1 MLGLQEIFPFFQSQP
16 TIPSPSM
23 WYTIS
28 TTQKIRNEG
37 LIMSHL
43 QTLDAYFSEN
53 RKKHLEELFEF
64 LRIPSISSLS
74 EHKQD
79 MQTAAQWLAD
89 KLQQLNIENVSIDQ
103 TAGHPV
109 VYGEWLHAEGKPT
122 ILFYGHYDVQPV
134 DPLHLWESEPFNP
147 VIRDNKL
154 FARGASDDKGQVF
167 MHLKMIEALFATEGT
182 LPVNV
187 KFIYE
192 GEEEIGSPN
201 LPAYV
206 EANKEKLSSDLILIS
221 DTGLYAPGKPAVCY
235 GLRGLTG
242 VQIDV
247 RGAKGD
253 LHSGL
258 YGGGVQNAIHA
269 LAEILASFRDEH
281 GTIQVEGFYDK
292 VLPLTEEE
300 RQAYRELNFDE
311 EALKEEIGVKEL
323 FGEEGFS
330 YLEQTWA
337 RPTLEINGVF
347 GGFSGEGIKTVLP
360 AEAGAKITCRL
371 VPDQDPNE
379 IVALLKA
386 HIEKHKPKG
395 VEVTVSEF
403 DKGAPY
409 LTPFDHPLIQ
419 AAGRSYERVYNVPTA
434 FTRGG
439 GSIPI
444 VAAFDEILALPV
456 VLMGFGLNSENFH
469 APNEHFH
476 LENFDK
482 GLRVLGDYLYE
493 VSNLQS

>member
-1 MLGLQEIFPFFQSQP
+1 MSQSQ
-16 TIPSPSM
+16 I
-23 WYTIS
+23 
-28 TTQKIRNEG
+28 
-37 LIMSHL
+37 
-43 QTLDAYFSEN
+43 LDAYFTEN
-53 RKKHLEELFEF
+53 REKHLEELSEF

-79 MQTAAQWLAD
+79 IQTAAEWLAD
-89 KLQQLNIENVSIDQ
+89 KLRALNIENVSVDQ

-154 FARGASDDKGQVF
+154 FARGASDDKGQVY
-167 MHLKMIEALFATEGT
+167 MHLKMLEALFATEGT

-206 EANKEKLSSDLILIS
+206 EEHKEKLAADLILIS

-269 LAEILASFRDEH
+269 LADILASFRDEH
-281 GTIQVEGFYDK
+281 GTIQVEGFYDN
-292 VLPLTEEE
+292 VRPLSEEE

-311 EALKEEIGVKEL
+311 AALKQEVGVTEL
-323 FGEEGFS
+323 FGEEGYS

-379 IVALLKA
+379 IVQLLKA

-403 DKGAPY
+403 DKGAPF

-482 GLRVLGDYLYE
+482 GLRVLGDYLHE
-493 VSNLQS
+493 VSNLKF

>member
-1 MLGLQEIFPFFQSQP
+1 MSQLQI
-16 TIPSPSM
+16 
-23 WYTIS
+23 
-28 TTQKIRNEG
+28 
-37 LIMSHL
+37 
-43 QTLDAYFSEN
+43 LDAYFAEN
-53 RKKHLEELFEF
+53 REKHLEELSEF

-74 EHKQD
+74 EHKQNI
-79 MQTAAQWLAD
+79 QTAAEWLAD
-89 KLQQLNIENVSIDQ
+89 ELRELNIENVSVDQ

-206 EANKEKLSSDLILIS
+206 EEHKTKLAADLILIS

-269 LAEILASFRDEH
+269 LADILASFRDEH

-292 VLPLTEEE
+292 VLPLSEEE

-311 EALKEEIGVKEL
+311 AALKQEIEVIEL

-379 IVALLKA
+379 IVELLKA
-386 HIEKHKPKG
+386 HIDKHKPKG

-403 DKGAPY
+403 DKGAPF

-419 AAGRSYERVYNVPTA
+419 AAGRSYERIYNVPTA

-444 VAAFDEILALPV
+444 VAAFDEILSLPV

-493 VSNLQS
+493 VSNLKF

>member
-1 MLGLQEIFPFFQSQP
+1 MSQLQAI
-16 TIPSPSM
+16 
-23 WYTIS
+23 
-28 TTQKIRNEG
+28 NE
-37 LIMSHL
+37 
-43 QTLDAYFSEN
+43 YFIQN
-53 RKKHLEELFEF
+53 REKHLEELFEF

-79 MQTAAQWLAD
+79 MTTAANWLAD
-89 KLQQLNIENVSIDQ
+89 HLRKLSIENVTIDE

-134 DPLHLWESEPFNP
+134 DPLNLWESEPFKP
-147 VIRDNKL
+147 EIRDNKL
-154 FARGASDDKGQVF
+154 YARGASDDKGQVF

-192 GEEEIGSPN
+192 GEEEIGSPH
-201 LPAYV
+201 LPSYI
-206 EANKEKLSSDLILIS
+206 ETNKEKLSADLIVIS
-221 DTGLYAPGKPAVCY
+221 DTGLYGPGKPAICY
-235 GLRGLTG
+235 GLRGLAG

-247 RGAKGD
+247 RGANSD

-269 LAEILASFRDEH
+269 LVEIVNSFRDEH
-281 GTIQVEGFYDK
+281 GTIQVEGFYDN
-292 VLPLTEEE
+292 VRPLSDEE
-300 RQAYRELNFDE
+300 RKAFKDLQFNE

-323 FGEEGFS
+323 FGEKGYS

-337 RPTLEINGVF
+337 RPTLEVNGIF

-360 AEAGAKITCRL
+360 AHAGAKVTCRL
-371 VPDQDPNE
+371 VPDQDPDE
-379 IVALLKA
+379 IVALLRK
-386 HIEKHKPKG
+386 HIEKHKPTG
-395 VEVTVSEF
+395 VEVEISEF
-403 DKGAPY
+403 DKGAPF

-419 AAGRSYERVYNVPTA
+419 TAGRSYEKIYEVPTA
-434 FTRGG
+434 YTRGG

-444 VAAFDEILALPV
+444 VATFDQILKVPV
-456 VLMGFGLNSENFH
+456 ILMGFGLNSENFH

-482 GLRVLGDYLYE
+482 GLRVLSDYLLE
-493 VSNLQS
+493 VSKLEI

>member
-1 MLGLQEIFPFFQSQP
+1 MSQLA
-16 TIPSPSM
+16 
-23 WYTIS
+23 
-28 TTQKIRNEG
+28 KLN
-37 LIMSHL
+37 
-43 QTLDAYFSEN
+43 AYFSEH
-53 RKKHLEELFEF
+53 RDTHLKELNDF

-79 MQTAAQWLAD
+79 MQVAASWLAAAM
-89 KLQQLNIENVSIDQ
+89 KRINLENISIDE
-103 TAGHPV
+103 TGGHPV
-109 VYGEWLHAEGKPT
+109 VYGDWLHAPGKPT

-134 DPLHLWESEPFNP
+134 DPLNLWEAPPFEPT
-147 VIRDNKL
+147 VRDNKL

-167 MHLKMIEALFATEGT
+167 MHLKAIEALFALEGT

-187 KFIYE
+187 KFIIE

-201 LPAYV
+201 LPPYV
-206 EANKEKLSSDLILIS
+206 EKNKEKLAADLILIS
-221 DTGLYAPGKPAVCY
+221 DTSLYAPGKPAVCY

-242 VQIDV
+242 IQIDV

-269 LAEILASFRDEH
+269 LTEILASFRDEH
-281 GTIQVEGFYDK
+281 GTIQVEGFYDN
-292 VLPLTEEE
+292 VRPLAEEE
-300 RQAYRELNFDE
+300 RQAYRDLNFDE
-311 EALKEEIGVKEL
+311 EALKEEVGVKQL
-323 FGEEGFS
+323 FGEKGYS

-337 RPTLEINGVF
+337 RPTLEVNGVF

-371 VPDQDPNE
+371 VPDQDPDE

-386 HIEKHKPKG
+386 HVEKHKPVG
-395 VEVTVSEF
+395 VDVTISEF

-409 LTPFDHPLIQ
+409 ITPFDHPVIQ
-419 AAGRSYERVYNVPTA
+419 AAGRSYERVYEVPTA
-434 FTRGG
+434 FIRGG

-444 VAAFDEILALPV
+444 VAAFDQILALPV
-456 VLMGFGLNSENFH
+456 VLMGFGLTSENFH

-493 VSNLQS
+493 VATLQL

>member
-1 MLGLQEIFPFFQSQP
+1 
-16 TIPSPSM
+16 
-23 WYTIS
+23 
-28 TTQKIRNEG
+28 
-37 LIMSHL
+37 MSHL
-43 QTLDAYFSEN
+43 AKLDAYFTEH
-53 RKKHLEELFEF
+53 RDTHLKELNDF
-64 LRIPSISSLS
+64 LRIQSISSLS

-79 MQTAAQWLAD
+79 MQVAASWLAAAM
-89 KLQQLNIENVSIDQ
+89 KRINLENISIDE
-103 TAGHPV
+103 TGGHPV
-109 VYGEWLHAEGKPT
+109 VYADWLHAPGKPT

-134 DPLHLWESEPFNP
+134 DPLNLWETPPFEPT
-147 VIRDNKL
+147 VRDNKL
-154 FARGASDDKGQVF
+154 FARGSSDDKGQVF
-167 MHLKMIEALFATEGT
+167 MHLKAIEALFALEGT

-187 KFIYE
+187 KFIIE

-201 LPAYV
+201 LPPYV
-206 EANKEKLSSDLILIS
+206 EKNKEKLAADLILIS
-221 DTGLYAPGKPAVCY
+221 DTSLYAPGKPAVCY

-269 LAEILASFRDEH
+269 LAQILASFRDEH
-281 GTIQVEGFYDK
+281 GTIQVEGFYDN
-292 VLPLTEEE
+292 VRPLSEEE
-300 RQAYRELNFDE
+300 RQAYRDLNFDE
-311 EALKEEIGVKEL
+311 EALKEEVGVKQL
-323 FGEEGFS
+323 FGEKGYS

-371 VPDQDPNE
+371 VPDQDPDE

-386 HIEKHKPKG
+386 HVEKHKPVG
-395 VEVTVSEF
+395 VDITISEF

-409 LTPFDHPLIQ
+409 ITPFDHPVIQ
-419 AAGRSYERVYNVPTA
+419 AAGRSYERVYEVPTA
-434 FTRGG
+434 FIRGG

-444 VAAFDEILALPV
+444 VAAFDQILALPV
-456 VLMGFGLNSENFH
+456 VLMGFGLTSENFH

-493 VSNLQS
+493 VATLKL

>member
-1 MLGLQEIFPFFQSQP
+1 
-16 TIPSPSM
+16 
-23 WYTIS
+23 
-28 TTQKIRNEG
+28 
-37 LIMSHL
+37 MSHL
-43 QTLDAYFSEN
+43 EKLDAYFTEN
-53 RKKHLEELFEF
+53 REKHLEELFEF

-74 EHKQD
+74 EHKED
-79 MQTAAQWLAD
+79 IQTAANWLAD
-89 KLQQLNIENVSIDQ
+89 RLRNLNIENVSIDQ

-134 DPLHLWESEPFNP
+134 DPLNLWDSEPFKP
-147 VIRDNKL
+147 EIRDNKL

-206 EANKEKLSSDLILIS
+206 EENKEKLAADFILIS

-269 LAEILASFRDEH
+269 LAEILASFRDKH

-292 VLPLTEEE
+292 VLPLSDEE
-300 RQAYRELNFDE
+300 REAYKELNFDE
-311 EALKEEIGVKEL
+311 EALKEEIGVNEL
-323 FGEEGFS
+323 FGEQGYS
-330 YLEQTWA
+330 YLERTWA
-337 RPTLEINGVF
+337 RPTLEVNGVF

-395 VEVTVSEF
+395 VNVTVSEF

-419 AAGRSYERVYNVPTA
+419 AAGRSYERIYNVPTA

-444 VAAFDEILALPV
+444 VASFDEILSLPV

-493 VSNLQS
+493 VADLKF

>member
-1 MLGLQEIFPFFQSQP
+1 MTHLQE
-16 TIPSPSM
+16 
-23 WYTIS
+23 
-28 TTQKIRNEG
+28 
-37 LIMSHL
+37 
-43 QTLDAYFSEN
+43 LDAYFTEH
-53 RKKHLEELFEF
+53 REAHLNELNEF

-74 EHKQD
+74 EHKGDIQD
-79 MQTAAQWLAD
+79 AAKWLANAFE
-89 KLQQLNIENVSIDQ
+89 KLNLENISITQ

-109 VYGEWLHAEGKPT
+109 VYADWLHAEDKPT

-134 DPLHLWESEPFNP
+134 DPLHLWDSEPFNP
-147 VIRDNKL
+147 TIRDNKL

-167 MHLKMIEALFATEGT
+167 MHLKMIEALFATTGT

-192 GEEEIGSPN
+192 GEEEIGSPH
-201 LPAYV
+201 LPAFV
-206 EANKEKLSSDLILIS
+206 EEHKEKLAADLILIS
-221 DTGLYAPGKPAVCY
+221 DTGLYGPGKPAVCY

-281 GTIQVEGFYDK
+281 GTIQVDGFYDN
-292 VLPLTEEE
+292 VLPLSVEE
-300 RQAYRELNFDE
+300 RDAYRALGFDE
-311 EALKEEIGVKEL
+311 ESVKEEVGVKEL
-323 FGEEGFS
+323 FGEAGYS

-337 RPTLEINGVF
+337 RPTLEVNGVF

-371 VPDQDPNE
+371 VPNQEPDE

-386 HIEKHKPKG
+386 HIAKHKPTG
-395 VEVTVSEF
+395 VEVTIAEF
-403 DKGAPY
+403 DKGRPF
-409 LTPFDHPLIQ
+409 LTPFDHPFIQ
-419 AAGRSYERVYNVPTA
+419 AAGRSYEKVYNVPTA
-434 FTRGG
+434 YTRGG

-444 VAAFDEILALPV
+444 VASFDEILELPV
-456 VLMGFGLNSENFH
+456 VLMGFGLSSENFH

-476 LENFDK
+476 LENFDN

-493 VSNLQS
+493 VAGLQK

>member
-1 MLGLQEIFPFFQSQP
+1 MTNLQQ
-16 TIPSPSM
+16 
-23 WYTIS
+23 
-28 TTQKIRNEG
+28 
-37 LIMSHL
+37 
-43 QTLDAYFSEN
+43 LDAYFTEH
-53 RKKHLEELFEF
+53 REAHLNELNEF

-74 EHKQD
+74 EHKGDIQN
-79 MQTAAQWLAD
+79 AAEWLANAFK
-89 KLQQLNIENVSIDQ
+89 KLNLENVSITQ

-109 VYGEWLHAEGKPT
+109 VYADWLHAEDKPT

-134 DPLHLWESEPFNP
+134 DPLNLWETEPFNP
-147 VIRDNKL
+147 TIRDNKL

-167 MHLKMIEALFATEGT
+167 MHLKMIEALFATTGT

-206 EANKEKLSSDLILIS
+206 EENKEKLAADLILIS
-221 DTGLYAPGKPAVCY
+221 DTGLYGPGKPAVCY

-269 LAEILASFRDEH
+269 LADILASFRDEH

-292 VLPLTEEE
+292 VLPLSEEE
-300 RQAYRELNFDE
+300 REAYRALGFDE
-311 EALKEEIGVKEL
+311 ESVKEEVGVKEL
-323 FGEEGFS
+323 FGEAGYS
-330 YLEQTWA
+330 YLERTWA
-337 RPTLEINGVF
+337 RPTLEVNGVF

-371 VPDQDPNE
+371 VPNQEPDE

-386 HIEKHKPKG
+386 HIEKHKPTG
-395 VEVTVSEF
+395 VEVTISEF
-403 DKGAPY
+403 DKGRPF
-409 LTPFDHPLIQ
+409 LTPFDHPFIQ
-419 AAGRSYERVYNVPTA
+419 AAGRSYEKVYNVPTA
-434 FTRGG
+434 YTRGG

-444 VAAFDEILALPV
+444 VASFDEILELPV
-456 VLMGFGLNSENFH
+456 VLMGFGLSSENFH

-482 GLRVLGDYLYE
+482 GLRVLSDYLFE
-493 VSNLQS
+493 VAELEK

>member
-1 MLGLQEIFPFFQSQP
+1 M
-16 TIPSPSM
+16 
-23 WYTIS
+23 
-28 TTQKIRNEG
+28 N
-37 LIMSHL
+37 HL
-43 QTLDAYFSEN
+43 QALNQYFSEN
-53 RKKHLEELFEF
+53 RENHLKELFDF
-64 LRIPSISSLS
+64 LRIPSISSIS
-74 EHKQD
+74 EHKKDILQ
-79 MQTAAQWLAD
+79 AANWLAD
-89 KLQQLNIENVSIDQ
+89 ALRKLNIENVSINE
-103 TAGHPV
+103 TEGHPV

-122 ILFYGHYDVQPV
+122 VLFYGHYDVQPV
-134 DPLHLWESEPFNP
+134 DPLNLWESEPFQP
-147 VIRDNKL
+147 EIRENKL

-167 MHLKMIEALFATEGT
+167 MHLKMLEALFATEGS

-192 GEEEIGSPN
+192 GEEEIGSPH
-201 LPAYV
+201 LPKFV
-206 EANKEKLSSDLILIS
+206 EENKEKLAADFILIS
-221 DTGLYAPGKPAVCY
+221 DTGLYGPGKPAICY
-235 GLRGLTG
+235 GLRGLSG
-242 VQIDV
+242 LQINV
-247 RGAKGD
+247 RGAKSD

-269 LAEILASFRDEH
+269 LNEILASFRDEH

-292 VLPLTEEE
+292 VRSLSEEE

-311 EALKEEIGVKEL
+311 EALKEEIGVNEL
-323 FGEEGFS
+323 FGEEGYS

-337 RPTLEINGVF
+337 RPTLEVNGIF

-371 VPDQDPNE
+371 VPDQDPEE
-379 IVALLKA
+379 IVALLRK
-386 HIEKHKPKG
+386 HIEKHKPAG
-395 VEVTVSEF
+395 VEVSITEF

-419 AAGRSYERVYNVPTA
+419 AAARSYEHVYQVPTA
-434 FTRGG
+434 FIRGG

-444 VAAFDEILALPV
+444 VATFDEILKLPV

-482 GLRVLGDYLYE
+482 GLRVLGDYLHE
-493 VSNLQS
+493 IESLKF

>member
-1 MLGLQEIFPFFQSQP
+1 
-16 TIPSPSM
+16 
-23 WYTIS
+23 
-28 TTQKIRNEG
+28 
-37 LIMSHL
+37 MSHS
-43 QTLDAYFSEN
+43 QAIDTYFSEN
-53 RKKHLEELFEF
+53 REKHLEELNEF

-79 MQTAAQWLAD
+79 IQTAAKWLAD
-89 KLQQLNIENVSIDQ
+89 HLQKLNIENVSVDQ

-134 DPLHLWESEPFNP
+134 DPLHLWDSEPFNP
-147 VIRDNKL
+147 EIRDNKL

-167 MHLKMIEALFATEGT
+167 MHLKMIEALFATEDT

-206 EANKEKLSSDLILIS
+206 EEHKEKLAADLILIS

-269 LAEILASFRDEH
+269 LTDILASFRDEH

-292 VLPLTEEE
+292 VLPLSEEE
-300 RQAYRELNFDE
+300 RQA
-311 EALKEEIGVKEL
+311 
-323 FGEEGFS
+323 
-330 YLEQTWA
+330 
-337 RPTLEINGVF
+337 
-347 GGFSGEGIKTVLP
+347 
-360 AEAGAKITCRL
+360 
-371 VPDQDPNE
+371 
-379 IVALLKA
+379 
-386 HIEKHKPKG
+386 
-395 VEVTVSEF
+395 
-403 DKGAPY
+403 
-409 LTPFDHPLIQ
+409 
-419 AAGRSYERVYNVPTA
+419 
-434 FTRGG
+434 
-439 GSIPI
+439 
-444 VAAFDEILALPV
+444 
-456 VLMGFGLNSENFH
+456 
-469 APNEHFH
+469 
-476 LENFDK
+476 
-482 GLRVLGDYLYE
+482 
-493 VSNLQS
+493 

>member
-1 MLGLQEIFPFFQSQP
+1 MTNLQQ
-16 TIPSPSM
+16 
-23 WYTIS
+23 
-28 TTQKIRNEG
+28 
-37 LIMSHL
+37 
-43 QTLDAYFSEN
+43 LDAYFSEH
-53 RKKHLEELFEF
+53 REAHLNELNEF

-74 EHKQD
+74 EHKGDIQN
-79 MQTAAQWLAD
+79 AAEWLANTFK
-89 KLQQLNIENVSIDQ
+89 KLNLENISITQ

-109 VYGEWLHAEGKPT
+109 VYADWLHAEDKPT

-134 DPLHLWESEPFNP
+134 DPLNLWETEPFNP
-147 VIRDNKL
+147 TIRDNKL

-167 MHLKMIEALFATEGT
+167 MHLKMIEALFATTGT

-206 EANKEKLSSDLILIS
+206 VEHKEKLAADLILIS
-221 DTGLYAPGKPAVCY
+221 DTGLYGPGKPAVCY

-269 LAEILASFRDEH
+269 LADILASFRDEH

-292 VLPLTEEE
+292 VLPLSEEE
-300 RQAYRELNFDE
+300 REAYRALGFDE
-311 EALKEEIGVKEL
+311 ESVKEEVGVKEL
-323 FGEEGFS
+323 FGEAGYS
-330 YLEQTWA
+330 YLERTWA
-337 RPTLEINGVF
+337 RPTLEVNGVF

-371 VPDQDPNE
+371 VPNQEPDE

-386 HIEKHKPKG
+386 HIEKHKPTG
-395 VEVTVSEF
+395 VEVTISEF
-403 DKGAPY
+403 DKGRPF
-409 LTPFDHPLIQ
+409 LTPFDHPFIQ
-419 AAGRSYERVYNVPTA
+419 AAGRSYEKVYNVPTA
-434 FTRGG
+434 YTRGG

-444 VAAFDEILALPV
+444 VAAFDEILELPV
-456 VLMGFGLNSENFH
+456 VLMGFGLSSENFH

-482 GLRVLGDYLYE
+482 GLRVLSDYLFE
-493 VSNLQS
+493 VAELQK

>member
-1 MLGLQEIFPFFQSQP
+1 
-16 TIPSPSM
+16 
-23 WYTIS
+23 
-28 TTQKIRNEG
+28 
-37 LIMSHL
+37 MSHL
-43 QTLDAYFSEN
+43 AKLDAYFAEH
-53 RKKHLEELFEF
+53 RDTHLKELNDF

-79 MQTAAQWLAD
+79 MQVAASWLAAAM
-89 KLQQLNIENVSIDQ
+89 KRINLENISIDE
-103 TAGHPV
+103 TGGHPV
-109 VYGEWLHAEGKPT
+109 VYADWLHAPGKPT

-134 DPLHLWESEPFNP
+134 DPLNLWETPPFEPT
-147 VIRDNKL
+147 VRDNKL
-154 FARGASDDKGQVF
+154 FARGSSDDKGQVF
-167 MHLKMIEALFATEGT
+167 MHLKAIEALFALEGT

-187 KFIYE
+187 KFIIE

-201 LPAYV
+201 LPPYV
-206 EANKEKLSSDLILIS
+206 EKNKEKLAADLILIS
-221 DTGLYAPGKPAVCY
+221 DTSLYAPGKPAVCY

-269 LAEILASFRDEH
+269 LAQILASFRDEH
-281 GTIQVEGFYDK
+281 GTIQVEGFYDN
-292 VLPLTEEE
+292 VRPLSEEE
-300 RQAYRELNFDE
+300 RQAYRDLNFDE
-311 EALKEEIGVKEL
+311 EALKEEVGVKQL
-323 FGEEGFS
+323 FGEKGYS

-337 RPTLEINGVF
+337 RPTLEVNGVF

-371 VPDQDPNE
+371 VPDQDPDE

-386 HIEKHKPKG
+386 HVEKHKPAG
-395 VEVTVSEF
+395 VDITISEF

-409 LTPFDHPLIQ
+409 ITPFDHPVIQ
-419 AAGRSYERVYNVPTA
+419 AAGRSYERVYEVPTA

-444 VAAFDEILALPV
+444 VAAFDQILQLPV
-456 VLMGFGLNSENFH
+456 VLMGFGLTSENFH

-493 VSNLQS
+493 VATLKL